1 MRKKKSKK
9 KRQNEEKLT
18 KHKTRNIDITTLGGI
33 LSIKRTILYN
43 RNNKKIEIPKDEYLK
58 IANLPFKITKEMMV
72 ELAFYAQNQVSF
84 EDAKYMIEKTYHIQT
99 NAETIR
105 EVAEYVGKQVFEKD
119 TKEAEEK
126 YEKMYQ
132 LPMLTEQEKEDIT
145 LYLLT
150 DGAAVNTRIE
160 DENGS
165 TWRENKLVMAFTSK
179 DMIKRPDGN
188 HIITKKEYGAYIG
201 SVEEFKKYML
211 NVALKAGYC
220 KVKNVVIISDGAT
233 WIRNACK
240 EIFPDAIQI
249 LDKFH
254 LEENLF
260 SYARYKYGEDEKAYT
275 KWVKMLMKYI
285 EKGNKEKALKVL
297 KKEDYSKL
305 PAGVPNILGY
315 VKNNIDKIDYQNYK
329 ERGYFVGSGA
339 IESGNKVVL
348 QRRCK
353 QAGMRWSVSGAQYM
367 LTLKSKWE
375 SNLWKEEVVLPICA

>member
-1 MRKKKSKK
+1 MMKKKLKK
-9 KRQNEEKLT
+9 KRENEEKLT
-18 KHKTRNIDITTLGGI
+18 KHKSRNINITTTGGI
-33 LSIKRTILYN
+33 LSISRTILYN
-43 RNNKKIEIPKDEYLK
+43 RSSKKIIVPKDEYLK
-58 IANLPFKITKEMMV
+58 IACLPFKITKEMMV

-305 PAGVPNILGY
+305 PTGVPNILGY

>member
-1 MRKKKSKK
+1 MKKKLKK
-9 KRQNEEKLT
+9 KRENEEKLT
-18 KHKTRNIDITTLGGI
+18 KHKSRNINITTTGGI
-33 LSIKRTILYN
+33 LSISRTILYN
-43 RNNKKIEIPKDEYLK
+43 RSSKKIIVPKDEYLK
-58 IANLPFKITKEMMV
+58 ITCLPFKITKEMMV

-84 EDAKYMIEKTYHIQT
+84 EDAKYMIEKTYHIKT

-126 YEKMYQ
+126 YEKMYD

-150 DGAAVNTRIE
+150 DGAAVDTRIE

-179 DMIKRPDGN
+179 DMIKRSDGN

-305 PAGVPNILGY
+305 PTGVPNILGY
-315 VKNNIDKIDYQNYK
+315 VKNNIDKIDYQKYK

>member
-1 MRKKKSKK
+1 MTRY
-9 KRQNEEKLT
+9 
-18 KHKTRNIDITTLGGI
+18 KTRKINITTLGGI
-33 LSIKRTILYN
+33 LEINRVVLYN
-43 RNNKKIEIPKDEYLK
+43 RQTKTISIPKDEYLR
-58 IANLPFKITKEMMV
+58 ISNLPFKITKLMMV
-72 ELAFYAQNQVSF
+72 EFAFYAQNQVSF
-84 EDAKYMIEKTYHIQT
+84 RDAKYMLEKTYNIET

-105 EVAEYVGKQVFEKD
+105 EVAEYVGRQVFEKD

-126 YEKMYQ
+126 YENMYK
-132 LPMLTEQEKEDIT
+132 LPMLTELEKDDET
-145 LYLLT
+145 LYILT
-150 DGAAVNTRIE
+150 DGAALNTRIE

-165 TWRENKLVMAFTSK
+165 TWRENKLVLAFTSK
-179 DMIKRPDGN
+179 NMIKRPDGN

-220 KVKNVVIISDGAT
+220 RVKNVVIISDGAT

-260 SYARYKYGEDEKAYT
+260 TYAKYKYGENEIGYT
-275 KWVKMLMKYI
+275 KWVKTIMNYI
-285 EKGNKEKALKVL
+285 EEGKKEKALKML

-305 PAGVPNILGY
+305 PKGIPNVLGY
-315 VKNNIDKIDYQNYK
+315 VQNNINKIDYKEYK
-329 ERGYFVGSGA
+329 QKGYFVGSGA
-339 IESGNKVVL
+339 IESGNKLVL

-353 QAGMRWSVSGAQYM
+353 QAGMRWSVNGAQYI

-375 SNLWKEEVVLPICA
+375 SNLWDEEVAFLMCA

>member
-1 MRKKKSKK
+1 M
-9 KRQNEEKLT
+9 
-18 KHKTRNIDITTLGGI
+18 
-33 LSIKRTILYN
+33 YN
-43 RNNKKIEIPKDEYLK
+43 RTNKVVKVPKDEYLK
-58 IANLPFKITKEMMV
+58 IDKLPFKMTKLMMV
-72 ELAFYAQNQVSF
+72 ETSFYAQNQASF
-84 EDAKYMIEKTYHIQT
+84 EHAKYMIRKNLNIET
-99 NAETIR
+99 NATTVRKVSEH
-105 EVAEYVGKQVFEKD
+105 VGKEIFEID
-119 TKEAEEK
+119 TKQAQER
-126 YEKMYQ
+126 YEKMYE
-132 LPMLTEQEKEDIT
+132 LPMLTEREKQDNV
-145 LYLLT
+145 LYILT
-150 DGAAVNTRIE
+150 DGAAVNTRVE

-211 NVALKAGYC
+211 NVAVKAGYG
-220 KVKNVVIISDGAT
+220 KIKNVVIISDGAT

-275 KWVKMLMKYI
+275 KWVKTLMNYI
-285 EKGNKEKALKVL
+285 ERGKKEKAVKMLE
-297 KKEDYSKL
+297 KEDYSKL
-305 PAGVPNILGY
+305 SSGVPNVLGY
-315 VKNNIDKIDYQNYK
+315 VKNNIDKIDYKSYK
-329 ERGYFVGSGA
+329 DKGYFVGSGA

-375 SNLWKEEVVLPICA
+375 SNLWQKEVVFPICA

>member
-1 MRKKKSKK
+1 MIKEKLKK
-9 KRQNEEKLT
+9 KRENEEKLT
-18 KHKTRNIDITTLGGI
+18 KHKSRNINITTTGGI
-33 LSIKRTILYN
+33 LSISRTILYN
-43 RNNKKIEIPKDEYLK
+43 RSSKKIIVPKDEYLK
-58 IANLPFKITKEMMV
+58 IANLPFKITKTMMA

-119 TKEAEEK
+119 TKEAKEK

-150 DGAAVNTRIE
+150 DGATVNTRIE

-233 WIRNACK
+233 WIRKACK

-260 SYARYKYGEDEKAYT
+260 SYARYKYGEDEKTYT
-275 KWVKMLMKYI
+275 KWVKTLMKYI
-285 EKGNKEKALKVL
+285 EKGNKEKALKIL
-297 KKEDYSKL
+297 EKEDYSKL
-305 PAGVPNILGY
+305 PTGVPNVLGY
-315 VKNNIDKIDYQNYK
+315 VKNNIDKIDYQSYK

-375 SNLWKEEVVLPICA
+375 SNLWKEEVVFPICA

>member
-1 MRKKKSKK
+1 M
-9 KRQNEEKLT
+9 
-18 KHKTRNIDITTLGGI
+18 
-33 LSIKRTILYN
+33 YN
-43 RNNKKIEIPKDEYLK
+43 RTNKEIAVPKDEYLK
-58 IANLPFKITKEMMV
+58 IDNLPFKITKAMMV
-72 ELAFYAQNQVSF
+72 ELSFYAQNQVSF
-84 EDAKYMIEKTYHIQT
+84 EEAKYMVEKTYDIQT

-105 EVAEYVGKQVFEKD
+105 EVSEYVGKQIFEKD

-126 YEKMYQ
+126 YEKMHE
-132 LPMLTEQEKEDIT
+132 LPMLTEREKEDIT
-145 LYLLT
+145 LYILT

-179 DMIKRPDGN
+179 DMIKRRDGN

-211 NVALKAGYC
+211 NVAIKAGYC

-254 LEENLF
+254 LVENLYT
-260 SYARYKYGEDEKAYT
+260 YAKYKYGEDEKAYT
-275 KWVKMLMKYI
+275 KWVKTIMNNI
-285 EKGNKEKALKVL
+285 ERGKKEKALKL
-297 KKEDYSKL
+297 LEKEDYSKL
-305 PAGVPNILGY
+305 PKGIPNVLIY
-315 VKNNIDKIDYQNYK
+315 VKNNIDKIDYQIYQEK
-329 ERGYFVGSGA
+329 GYFIGSGA

-353 QAGMRWSVSGAQYM
+353 QAGMRWSVCGAQYI

-375 SNLWKEEVVLPICA
+375 SALWKQEVAEVICA